1 MYDEKIDCKLAP
13 SILVEDRIL
22 NWNRINSQICFNYMQ
37 QRFYLVRE
45 TMNGLAKG
53 KKSMFIF
60 KLIKVLLNTQQEDYA
75 EAVRA
80 DTTNIMDIT
89 DQIET

>member
-1 MYDEKIDCKLAP
+1 MYDEKIDCKLKA
-13 SILVEDRIL
+13 SVLLNDRIL
-22 NWNRINSQICFNYMQ
+22 NWNRINSLICFNFLQ

-53 KKSMFIF
+53 KNSTFIF
-60 KLIKVLLNTQQEDYA
+60 KLIKVLLSTQQEDYA

-89 DQIET
+89 D